1 MEKTQ
6 QISLKADKH
15 VANAKS
21 SPAVSQNRDKDLNL
35 ETIMEQNINKQET
48 VEQKDLQSNILP
60 DGGEVSLEDIE
71 RCYDMGRVVGDGNF
85 AVVRECRVRGLAET
99 FAMKIVDNAKLQGRG
114 HMIQNEIAL
123 LRSLEH
129 PRLIQLFRSH
139 HTDTHVYLLMEL
151 VTGGDLFDAITQS
164 GRFTEPSAACMIR
177 DISHALEYIHSKSI
191 AHRDIKPENL
201 LVRVTQDQGYFSII

>member
-1 MEKTQ
+1 MCPRR
-6 QISLKADKH
+6 LA
-15 VANAKS
+15 
-21 SPAVSQNRDKDLNL
+21 SPAGTTLEYDDSLPTSSQD
-35 ETIMEQNINKQET
+35 INKQET
-48 VEQKDLQSNILP
+48 VEQKDLQSSILP
-60 DGGEVSLEDIE
+60 DGAEVSLEDIE

-114 HMIQNEIAL
+114 NMIQNEIAL
-123 LRSLEH
+123 LCSLEH

-164 GRFTEPSAACMIR
+164 GRFTDPSAACMIR
-177 DISHALEYIHSKSI
+177 DISQALEYIHSKSI

-201 LVRVTQDQGYFSII
+201 LVRDKSYSRSVLFFFFVHIWIYLIFI